1 MQSGKIRDIQITAS
15 TIYYDYQAW
24 KARLKSSKGSW
35 WTIVGNRNQW
45 LQVDFKYRATIVN
58 IFTQGHQ
65 SSNYFVRSYTLSYSS
80 DGLRFKTYKVKG
92 RVRVS
97 TCCIVSIYTFYA
109 IRNIG
114 IYAR

>member
-15 TIYYDYQAW
+15 TTYQDYLAW

-35 WTIVGNRNQW
+35 RAVASNRNQW

-58 IFTQGHQ
+58 IFTQGHH
-65 SSNYFVRSYTLSYSS
+65 SGNYFVRSYTLSYSS

-92 RVRVS
+92 RVHVS
-97 TCCIVSIYTFYA
+97 TYCIVSIHFMPYV
-109 IRNIG
+109 I
-114 IYAR
+114 